1 MEEEPYK
8 LKFKFNSILINREST
23 RSLADLYFKEH
34 FDEIKHRIYH
44 TLIFFLIV
52 SSISFSKM
60 KFLVKILEKP
70 VSSIQFFQLSPGE
83 YFFSTLIIAI
93 YTGLIFCTPFVL
105 GQTVFFFGPALR
117 QLEKNIIIYLLIN
130 SVLLFLLGLVFS
142 YFILIPAAL
151 NFFIL
156 YASEVLEP
164 FLSFNEY
171 FSFVSTLFFS
181 TALVFQIPII
191 QILLSL
197 FKVFNPRD
205 TLKYWRAILLFST
218 ILGAVL
224 TPSADPVT
232 QLLLSSALFFLYFLG
247 TFISISLTKSYNYL
261 V

>member
-105 GQTVFFFGPALR
+105 GQTVFFFWP
-117 QLEKNIIIYLLIN
+117 
-130 SVLLFLLGLVFS
+130 
-142 YFILIPAAL
+142 
-151 NFFIL
+151 
-156 YASEVLEP
+156 
-164 FLSFNEY
+164 SF
-171 FSFVSTLFFS
+171 
-181 TALVFQIPII
+181 
-191 QILLSL
+191 
-197 FKVFNPRD
+197 K
-205 TLKYWRAILLFST
+205 T
-218 ILGAVL
+218 IR
-224 TPSADPVT
+224 
-232 QLLLSSALFFLYFLG
+232 
-247 TFISISLTKSYNYL
+247 KKYNYL
-261 V
+261 FINKFSIIIFIRFSFFLFHINSSSIKFFYSLCFRSFRTFSII

>member
-93 YTGLIFCTPFVL
+93 YT
-105 GQTVFFFGPALR
+105 
-117 QLEKNIIIYLLIN
+117 
-130 SVLLFLLGLVFS
+130 
-142 YFILIPAAL
+142 
-151 NFFIL
+151 
-156 YASEVLEP
+156 
-164 FLSFNEY
+164 
-171 FSFVSTLFFS
+171 
-181 TALVFQIPII
+181 
-191 QILLSL
+191 LSL
-197 FKVFNPRD
+197 
-205 TLKYWRAILLFST
+205 IH
-218 ILGAVL
+218 I
-224 TPSADPVT
+224 
-232 QLLLSSALFFLYFLG
+232 
-247 TFISISLTKSYNYL
+247 
-261 V
+261 